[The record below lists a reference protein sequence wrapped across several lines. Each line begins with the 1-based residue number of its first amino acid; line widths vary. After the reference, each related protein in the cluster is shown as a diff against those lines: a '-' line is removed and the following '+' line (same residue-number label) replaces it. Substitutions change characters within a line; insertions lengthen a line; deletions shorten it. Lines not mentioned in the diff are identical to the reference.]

1 MDTTELLKIS
11 RDKSVEGREKL
22 AKSVTSLFM
31 ESDGVMSDRER
42 SLMLD
47 ILHRLVHDFGK
58 SVRAIIAKNLKDWS
72 DIPQD
77 LATFLANDDI
87 DVAYPILSK
96 SGILKD
102 ENLIEII
109 HHRTMEHQMA
119 IAIRQSVS
127 ENVSSALV
135 EEGNPQVITKLLENP
150 SAEISKTA
158 FEYIVDEAQRVD
170 SYREP
175 ILRREELDSKLA
187 QKLCLWVSAAMRQH
201 ITDQFSLDID
211 VIDALLE
218 KSAREI
224 FATRPADAVET
235 KISDE
240 LANQIAGAQDMDPEF
255 MISVL
260 NQGEVNL
267 FMSLFKNFTGL
278 RVNLI
283 RRIIFEPGGEGLA
296 IACKAIG
303 LCKSDFTTIYAKI
316 RRSVPSLVTNF
327 DQEIRKILNFFD
339 SFEVETA
346 KKVLGRWKLDSNYL
360 AAIRELEIGSG

>member
-31 ESDGVMSDRER
+31 ENDGVMSDRER

-47 ILHRLVHDFGK
+47 ILHRLVHDFEK
-58 SVRAIIAKNLKDWS
+58 SVRSIIAENLVDWS

-96 SGILKD
+96 SGVLKD

-127 ENVSSALV
+127 ENVTSALV
-135 EEGNPQVITKLLENP
+135 EEGNQQVITKLLDNP
-150 SAEISKTA
+150 SAEISKTT

-187 QKLCLWVSAAMRQH
+187 QKLFLWVSAAMRQH
-201 ITDQFSLDID
+201 ITDKFALDVD

-224 FATRPADAVET
+224 FASRPADAMET
-235 KISDE
+235 KVSDE
-240 LANQIAGAQDMDPEF
+240 LANQIADAQDIDPEF

-260 NQGEVNL
+260 RQGEVNL
-267 FMSLFKNFTGL
+267 FMSLIKKFTGL

-303 LCKSDFTTIYAKI
+303 LGKSDFSTIYAEI
-316 RRSVPSLVTNF
+316 RRAVPSLVTDF
-327 DQEIRKILNFFD
+327 DQEIRAILTFFD
-339 SFEVETA
+339 SFETETA
-346 KKVLGRWKLDSNYL
+346 TKVLSRWKLDSNYL
-360 AAIRELEIGSG
+360 AAIRELEIVSG